1 MYPVC
6 HQIMPDSL
14 TSWFL
19 YLNLSRVEEINESML
34 SDVTLD
40 TDQELKD

>member
-1 MYPVC
+1 MYPMC
-6 HQIMPDSL
+6 LQIMPDSL

-19 YLNLSRVEEINESML
+19 SLNLSRVEEINESML